1 MIVKRTLQGALLVVL
16 AASPAC
22 RQGVPPEAQARIDS
36 LTTAAAERDQLMNEM
51 AQNTRFLSEIGADLS
66 KVQIRAKD
74 LKIGRSES
82 PSDAVRDT
90 VAAKIRYIA
99 TRMQATDAK
108 LRTSEEHVRGLT
120 QISDSLR
127 ATLESTLTNFQQ
139 MMDNQKAQI
148 TQLAAQV
155 DTLRGEN
162 GALRD
167 TLGNLTTYTNTV
179 YYIVG
184 TKDDLIKKGIIS
196 EEGGSRFLFVLWKSG
211 KTLVPARNLDP
222 HEFTAI
228 DKRQVTSIPLTDPG
242 ATYRIVSRNDLSALG
257 VQPAEDGT
265 ISGPTTLPIADAGRF
280 WAGTKFLIIVEG

>member
-1 MIVKRTLQGALLVVL
+1 MFVKRTLQGALAVVL

-66 KVQIRAKD
+66 SVQIKAKD
-74 LKIGRSES
+74 LKLSRAES

-90 VAAKIRYIA
+90 VAAKIRWIA
-99 TRMQATDAK
+99 TRVRETDARLK
-108 LRTSEEHVRGLT
+108 DSEQRVHGLT
-120 QISDSLR
+120 HVSDSLR

-139 MMDNQKAQI
+139 MMDNQKAQ
-148 TQLAAQV
+148 LASLTAQM

-162 GALRD
+162 VALRD

-242 ATYRIVSRNDLSALG
+242 HTYRIVSRNDLSALG

>member
-1 MIVKRTLQGALLVVL
+1 MFVKRTLQGALAVVL

-22 RQGVPPEAQARIDS
+22 RQGVSPEAQARIDS
-36 LTTAAAERDQLMNEM
+36 LTTAAAERDQLINEM
-51 AQNTRFLSEIGADLS
+51 AQNTRFLSAIGADLS

-74 LKIGRSES
+74 LKLPRAES

-90 VAAKIRYIA
+90 VAAKIRWIA
-99 TRMQATDAK
+99 TRMRETDARLK
-108 LRTSEEHVRGLT
+108 DSEQHVRSLT

-139 MMDNQKAQI
+139 MVDNQKVQI
-148 TQLAAQV
+148 ASLAAQV

-167 TLGNLTTYTNTV
+167 TLGNLTAYTNTV

-222 HEFTAI
+222 HAFTAI
-228 DKRQVTSIPLTDPG
+228 DKRQVTSIPLSDPG
-242 ATYRIVSRNDLSALG
+242 RTYRIVSRNDLSALG
-257 VQPAEDGT
+257 VHPAEDGT
-265 ISGPTTLPIADAGRF
+265 ISGPTTLPIAEPGRF
-280 WAGTKFLIIVEG
+280 WASTKFLIIVEG

>member
-1 MIVKRTLQGALLVVL
+1 MFVKRTLQGALVAIL

-66 KVQIRAKD
+66 KVQIRTKD
-74 LKIGRSES
+74 LKLGRSES

-120 QISDSLR
+120 HISDSLR
-127 ATLESTLTNFQQ
+127 STLESTLTNFQQ
-139 MMDNQKAQI
+139 MMDNQKVQI
-148 TQLAAQV
+148 ASLAAQV

-167 TLGNLTTYTNTV
+167 TLGNLTAYTNTV

-211 KTLVPARNLDP
+211 RTLVPARNLDP

-257 VQPAEDGT
+257 VQPGEDGT

-280 WAGTKFLIIVEG
+280 WASTKFLIIVEG